1 MAMKKTVIVS
11 DIPAHRL
18 IIGSNKNG
26 VYVSHVNPVELAKA
40 IRYAYDNRDK
50 LEEWGEIGREIVIR
64 KYVWKKVNEDL
75 VNYLLK
81 IKLGE
86 NRLK

>member
-1 MAMKKTVIVS
+1 MKKPVIIS
-11 DIPAHRL
+11 DIPAHRSV
-18 IIGSNKNG
+18 IRDNKNG
-26 VYVSHVNPVELAKA
+26 IYVSHVNPVEIAKA

-50 LEEWGEIGREIVIR
+50 LKEWGKIGRQIVIR

-75 VNYLLK
+75 MNYLLK

-86 NRLK
+86 NRQK